1 MSNRIP
7 VTVVTGFLGSG
18 KTTLLNRVLSPERAD
33 PEAVR
38 RIALLVNEVG
48 TIGIDHERVRHI
60 SDNVILLESGCVC
73 CSVRGDLVEALREL
87 FLSALHKEIPAFSR
101 ILIETTGLAD
111 PAAVMHT
118 LKYEGFLRD
127 RYVYAG
133 CITVA
138 DCVHG
143 QAHLQDHAQ
152 ALQQVVQADAVVLS
166 KSDLVSPE
174 ARDALAAAILE
185 VNAQARLFD
194 QQSLPGLD
202 ELLAAATVGEAIGRD
217 AAGLFLESGPGGGKP
232 AARKFLHGA
241 VQVFTLPVMNDVSH
255 AAFSRAMGRIHEL
268 PGIDLLRL
276 KGLLRFQGE
285 GHFSAVH
292 GVHRQLYPVEQLPD
306 LPQGRAEALRPV
318 LVFIVNGSGAPG
330 FLAQLRDVLDGE
342 GIETG
347 APL

>member
-18 KTTLLNRVLSPERAD
+18 KTTLLNRMLAPDRAD
-33 PEAVR
+33 ADEVR
-38 RIALLVNEVG
+38 RTALLVNEVG
-48 TIGIDHERVRHI
+48 SVGIDHERVRHI

-87 FLSALHKEIPAFSR
+87 FLAALHKSIPPFSR
-101 ILIETTGLAD
+101 IVIETTGLAD

-138 DCVHG
+138 DCTHG
-143 QAHLQDHAQ
+143 LRQLTDYPQ
-152 ALQQVVQADAVVLS
+152 ALQQAVQADVVVLS
-166 KSDLVSPE
+166 KADLTSAADRE
-174 ARDALAAAILE
+174 ALVDALGT
-185 VNAQARLFD
+185 VNSRVQIFD
-194 QQSLPGLD
+194 QQNLPALT
-202 ELLAAATVGEAIGRD
+202 ELLAAATVNQTIVRD
-217 AAGLFLESGPGGGKP
+217 AGQVAGLLSNGTLKARRFAHDAVHVVTLLVGGE
-232 AARKFLHGA
+232 
-241 VQVFTLPVMNDVSH
+241 VSH

-276 KGLLRFQGE
+276 KGLLRFMHEDGL
-285 GHFSAVH
+285 SAVH
-292 GVHRQLYPVEQLPD
+292 GVHRQLYPVEPLAHTGPD
-306 LPQGRAEALRPV
+306 AAQAPQAA
-318 LVFIVNGSGAPG
+318 LVFIVSGSKAPE
-330 FLAQLRDVLDGE
+330 FESLLRDILAEE

-347 APL
+347 VPM

>member
-18 KTTLLNRVLSPERAD
+18 KTTLLNRILAPERAD

-48 TIGIDHERVRHI
+48 AIGIDHERVRHI

-87 FLSALHKEIPAFSR
+87 FLSALHKEIPPFSR
-101 ILIETTGLAD
+101 IVIETTGLAD

-143 QAHLQDHAQ
+143 ADHLRDHPQ
-152 ALQQVVQADAVVLS
+152 ALQQAVQADAVVLS
-166 KSDLVSPE
+166 KSDLVAPE
-174 ARDALAAAILE
+174 VKEALIDAIRA
-185 VNAQARLFD
+185 VNAQARMFD
-194 QQSLPGLD
+194 QQSLPRLD
-202 ELLAAATVGEAIGRD
+202 ELLAAATVGDAIGRD
-217 AAGLFLESGPGGGKP
+217 AARLFSERGADLGKP
-232 AARKFLHGA
+232 AARRLLHGA
-241 VQVFTLPVMNDVSH
+241 VQVLTLPVLQDVSH
-255 AAFSRAMGRIHEL
+255 SAFSRAMGRVHEL
-268 PGIDLLRL
+268 PGVDLLRL
-276 KGLLRFQGE
+276 KGLLRFRGE
-285 GHFSAVH
+285 EGFSAVH
-292 GVHRQLYPVEQLPD
+292 GVHRQLYPIEQLPD
-306 LPQGRAEALRPV
+306 AAPGRSGELRPV
-318 LVFIVNGSGAPG
+318 LVFIVSGADASG
-330 FLAQLRDVLDGE
+330 FSSRLRAILDEE

-347 APL
+347 